1 MPACAH
7 CGHAIAP
14 GTKIY
19 RQDVCAG
26 CGRALHSCKNCEFHD
41 PGAHN
46 QCRESQ
52 ADPVAEKDRANR
64 CEWFRPDSRAG
75 APAAPKP
82 DPRAAL
88 DALFKKKP

>member
-1 MPACAH
+1 M
-7 CGHAIAP
+7 
-14 GTKIY
+14 
-19 RQDVCAG
+19 DV
-26 CGRALHSCKNCEFHD
+26 EFDH
-41 PGAHN
+41 
-46 QCRESQ
+46 
-52 ADPVAEKDRANR
+52 EKDRANR